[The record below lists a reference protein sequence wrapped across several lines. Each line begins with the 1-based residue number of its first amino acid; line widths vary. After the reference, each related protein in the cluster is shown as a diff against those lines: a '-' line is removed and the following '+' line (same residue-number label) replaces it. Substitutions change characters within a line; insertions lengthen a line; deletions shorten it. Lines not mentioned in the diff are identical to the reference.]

1 MLIGINQLSMLNFV
15 AFDFETA
22 NLQRQSVCEMGI
34 AVVENGQITETR
46 SWRICPTPNLFHPG
60 NVRVHGITAN
70 DVAESPKFDTMWAEA
85 KPYFEHANVVAHN
98 ASFDMSCLR
107 HVLSQYDLAF
117 PTLSYAC
124 SLQVARRAWT
134 GFRSYGLGPLSQR
147 FGIDLCHHAA
157 ESDAIACAQILVK
170 ACQDHIVNDF
180 SAIGSTF
187 GLKMGKLYYGGYE
200 AAGKLPSKKSRS
212 PQIPSSRGSW
222 L

>member
-1 MLIGINQLSMLNFV
+1 MLNFV

-22 NLQRQSVCEMGI
+22 NYQRESVCELGI

-46 SWRICPTPNLFHPG
+46 SWRICPTPNWFHPG
-60 NVRVHGITAN
+60 NIRVHGITAQ
-70 DVAESPKFDTMWAEA
+70 DVDQSPKFGAIWAEA

-124 SLQVARRAWT
+124 SLQVARRAWS
-134 GFRSYGLGPLSQR
+134 GFRSYGLGPLSQQ
-147 FGIDLCHHAA
+147 FGIELCHHAA
-157 ESDAIACAQILVK
+157 ESDAVACAQILVK
-170 ACQDHIVNDF
+170 ACREHTVDDF
-180 SAIGSTF
+180 AAIGPTF
-187 GLKMGKLYYGGYE
+187 GLRMGRLYYGGYE
-200 AAGKLPSKKSRS
+200 AAGKLGVKRKRAQRS
-212 PQIPSSRGSW
+212 SSNSGSW